1 MLKLF
6 VGDITEELADN
17 ANLHGVSI
25 LATKQNYK
33 KIIEQSKTKNIV
45 VHTSFGDMDKTTKT
59 ESPFYTLLLAA
70 DSIEYCPPEKWS
82 DHSDTYQLHSMQRIT
97 EYYLYDINLI
107 KKNVT
112 GLNLDHWTTDIKY
125 LTLVDTRKTSG
136 QNLWISGCSISHG
149 VGVNLDQRYGQLL
162 ADSLQLPVS
171 HLTLGG
177 TSIEWAADQIL
188 RSDIQKNDILVWG
201 LTSDYR
207 ATEWDS
213 VKNTIKSINPYNFDA
228 SESGSLALVSEETRL
243 YKALSVIN
251 QVENFCNK
259 IGVQLIVFPIISTE
273 SMRLHLSK
281 NKSYFETPYQADYC
295 DYGSDGSHPGPLQH
309 QEYYNFLR
317 QYI

>member
-6 VGDITEELADN
+6 VGDNTQELADY
-17 ANLHGVSI
+17 ANLHFNSVLITSS
-25 LATKQNYK
+25 NYK
-33 KIIEQSKTKNIV
+33 QLIKQSKTQDIV
-45 VHTSFGDMDKTTKT
+45 GHTSFSDLGKTTKT
-59 ESPFYTLLLAA
+59 ESPFHTLLSAA
-70 DSIEYCPPEKWS
+70 DSIEYYPPKKWS

-97 EYYLYDINLI
+97 EYYLYDINLL

-112 GLNLDHWTTDIKY
+112 GLTLDHWTTDIKY

-149 VGVNLDQRYGQLL
+149 VGVDPNQRYGQLL

-213 VKNTIKSINPYNFDA
+213 VKNKIKSINPHSFDA

-317 QYI
+317 QCI